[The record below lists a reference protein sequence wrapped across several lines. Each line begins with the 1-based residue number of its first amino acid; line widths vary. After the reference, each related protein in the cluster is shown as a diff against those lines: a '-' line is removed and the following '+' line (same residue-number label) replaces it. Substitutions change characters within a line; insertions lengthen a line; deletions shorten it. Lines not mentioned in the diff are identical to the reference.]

1 MRMSEVKVER
11 NYSPNLLNWNE
22 FEHLINIRPLMTKKR
37 VKFFNSEDYRW
48 TATNWVHDPNTYP
61 SSIMSEDNDN
71 DNDQA
76 DGNTKL
82 ATKPKTKIPSLYRVL
97 MMNDDY
103 TPMEFVIEVLEKFF
117 QKNRE
122 EATQIMLHVHQRGV
136 GVCGIYTY
144 DLAETKA
151 MQVMNY
157 ARKYEHPLQVQ
168 LEKE

>member
-1 MRMSEVKVER
+1 MKREKSNEQYFNTVLSSEE
-11 NYSPNLLNWNE
+11 
-22 FEHLINIRPLMTKKR
+22 
-37 VKFFNSEDYRW
+37 
-48 TATNWVHDPNTYP
+48 
-61 SSIMSEDNDN
+61 NDN
-71 DNDQA
+71 ENFDKNFSSLTLQE
-76 DGNTKL
+76 
-82 ATKPKTKIPSLYRVL
+82 KPKLKKPPLYKVIML
-97 MMNDDY
+97 NDDY

-117 QKNRE
+117 GKGSE

-136 GVCGIYTY
+136 GVCGIYAY

>member
-1 MRMSEVKVER
+1 MFINRKYKSSDDLDLRNIPVNSMGENKDGKDEVEG
-11 NYSPNLLNWNE
+11 
-22 FEHLINIRPLMTKKR
+22 NI
-37 VKFFNSEDYRW
+37 
-48 TATNWVHDPNTYP
+48 
-61 SSIMSEDNDN
+61 
-71 DNDQA
+71 
-76 DGNTKL
+76 KL
-82 ATKPKTKIPSLYRVL
+82 AVKPKTKIPPLYRVL

-136 GVCGIYTY
+136 GVCGVYAY

>member
-1 MRMSEVKVER
+1 MIDDILKLDLKCSIKIIIPSTMNEGDK
-11 NYSPNLLNWNE
+11 PN
-22 FEHLINIRPLMTKKR
+22 
-37 VKFFNSEDYRW
+37 
-48 TATNWVHDPNTYP
+48 
-61 SSIMSEDNDN
+61 EDNVG
-71 DNDQA
+71 
-76 DGNTKL
+76 GNIKL
-82 ATKPKTKIPSLYRVL
+82 ETNPKTKIPALYRVL

-122 EATQIMLHVHQRGV
+122 AATEVMLHVHQRGV
-136 GVCGIYTY
+136 GVCGIYAY

>member
-1 MRMSEVKVER
+1 MIDDKLKLNLKCSIKIIVRLTMSEGDK
-11 NYSPNLLNWNE
+11 LN
-22 FEHLINIRPLMTKKR
+22 
-37 VKFFNSEDYRW
+37 
-48 TATNWVHDPNTYP
+48 
-61 SSIMSEDNDN
+61 EDNV
-71 DNDQA
+71 
-76 DGNTKL
+76 DGNIKL
-82 ATKPKTKIPSLYRVL
+82 ETNPKTKIPALYKVL

-122 EATQIMLHVHQRGV
+122 AATEVMLHVHQRGV

>member
-1 MRMSEVKVER
+1 MPFLYYNESYNKKAINLTIQIRINLNLKYLIKKMPPLVMSKDDED
-11 NYSPNLLNWNE
+11 
-22 FEHLINIRPLMTKKR
+22 KK
-37 VKFFNSEDYRW
+37 D
-48 TATNWVHDPNTYP
+48 
-61 SSIMSEDNDN
+61 I
-71 DNDQA
+71 
-76 DGNTKL
+76 DGNIKL
-82 ATKPKTKIPSLYRVL
+82 ATKPKTKTPPLYRVL

-136 GVCGIYTY
+136 GVCGIYAY

>member
-1 MRMSEVKVER
+1 MFNNTLNKILEDV
-11 NYSPNLLNWNE
+11 NLRGMLS
-22 FEHLINIRPLMTKKR
+22 T
-37 VKFFNSEDYRW
+37 
-48 TATNWVHDPNTYP
+48 
-61 SSIMSEDNDN
+61 IMSEDKDSTDN
-71 DNDQA
+71 VE
-76 DGNTKL
+76 GNVKL
-82 ATKPKTKIPSLYRVL
+82 AVKPKTKIPPLYRVL

-157 ARKYEHPLQVQ
+157 ARRYEHPLQVQ

>member
-1 MRMSEVKVER
+1 MIDDILKLDLKCSIKIIIPSTM
-11 NYSPNLLNWNE
+11 NE
-22 FEHLINIRPLMTKKR
+22 GDKSN
-37 VKFFNSEDYRW
+37 
-48 TATNWVHDPNTYP
+48 
-61 SSIMSEDNDN
+61 EDNVG
-71 DNDQA
+71 
-76 DGNTKL
+76 GNIKL
-82 ATKPKTKIPSLYRVL
+82 ETNPKTKIPALYRVL

-122 EATQIMLHVHQRGV
+122 AATEVMLHVHQRGV
-136 GVCGIYTY
+136 GVCGIYAY

>member
-1 MRMSEVKVER
+1 MF
-11 NYSPNLLNWNE
+11 NE
-22 FEHLINIRPLMTKKR
+22 ALKFYIEYDIKEIPL
-37 VKFFNSEDYRW
+37 
-48 TATNWVHDPNTYP
+48 
-61 SSIMSEDNDN
+61 SIMSEDN

-136 GVCGIYTY
+136 GICGVYTY

>member
-1 MRMSEVKVER
+1 MPFLYYSRSYNKKAINLTIQIRINLNHKYLIKKMPPLAMSKDDED
-11 NYSPNLLNWNE
+11 
-22 FEHLINIRPLMTKKR
+22 KK
-37 VKFFNSEDYRW
+37 D
-48 TATNWVHDPNTYP
+48 
-61 SSIMSEDNDN
+61 I
-71 DNDQA
+71 
-76 DGNTKL
+76 DGNIKL
-82 ATKPKTKIPSLYRVL
+82 ATKPKTKTPPLYRVL

-136 GVCGIYTY
+136 GVCGIYAY

>member
-1 MRMSEVKVER
+1 MIDDILKLDLKCSIKIIIPSTMNEGDK
-11 NYSPNLLNWNE
+11 PN
-22 FEHLINIRPLMTKKR
+22 
-37 VKFFNSEDYRW
+37 
-48 TATNWVHDPNTYP
+48 
-61 SSIMSEDNDN
+61 EDNVG
-71 DNDQA
+71 
-76 DGNTKL
+76 GNIKL
-82 ATKPKTKIPSLYRVL
+82 ETNPKTRIPALYRVL

-122 EATQIMLHVHQRGV
+122 AATEVMLHVHQRGV
-136 GVCGIYTY
+136 GVCGIYAY

>member
-1 MRMSEVKVER
+1 MIDDILKLDIKCSIKIIIPSTMNEDDK
-11 NYSPNLLNWNE
+11 PN
-22 FEHLINIRPLMTKKR
+22 
-37 VKFFNSEDYRW
+37 
-48 TATNWVHDPNTYP
+48 
-61 SSIMSEDNDN
+61 EDNVG
-71 DNDQA
+71 
-76 DGNTKL
+76 GNIKL
-82 ATKPKTKIPSLYRVL
+82 ETNPKTKIPALYRVL

-122 EATQIMLHVHQRGV
+122 AATEVMLHVHQRGV
-136 GVCGIYTY
+136 GVCGVYAY

>member
-1 MRMSEVKVER
+1 MPLLVMSK
-11 NYSPNLLNWNE
+11 
-22 FEHLINIRPLMTKKR
+22 
-37 VKFFNSEDYRW
+37 
-48 TATNWVHDPNTYP
+48 
-61 SSIMSEDNDN
+61 DNDEI
-71 DNDQA
+71 

-122 EATQIMLHVHQRGV
+122 EATQIMLNVHQRGV
-136 GVCGIYTY
+136 CVCGIYTY

-157 ARKYEHPLQVQ
+157 ARKYAVSYTHLTLPTKRIV
-168 LEKE
+168 

>member
-1 MRMSEVKVER
+1 MIDDILKLDLKCSIKIIIPSTMNEDDK
-11 NYSPNLLNWNE
+11 PNEENVGG
-22 FEHLINIRPLMTKKR
+22 NIKL
-37 VKFFNSEDYRW
+37 E
-48 TATNWVHDPNTYP
+48 TN
-61 SSIMSEDNDN
+61 
-71 DNDQA
+71 
-76 DGNTKL
+76 
-82 ATKPKTKIPSLYRVL
+82 PKTKIPALYRVL

-122 EATQIMLHVHQRGV
+122 AATEVMLHVHQRGV
-136 GVCGIYTY
+136 GVCGIYAY

>member
-1 MRMSEVKVER
+1 MIE
-11 NYSPNLLNWNE
+11 
-22 FEHLINIRPLMTKKR
+22 LINCKLNFKLKCNVQNVPTLAMDENNKP
-37 VKFFNSEDYRW
+37 D
-48 TATNWVHDPNTYP
+48 
-61 SSIMSEDNDN
+61 DNDN
-71 DNDQA
+71 N
-76 DGNTKL
+76 GNVKL
-82 ATKPKTKIPSLYRVL
+82 ETNPKTKIPALYRVL

-136 GVCGIYTY
+136 GVCGLYAY

-151 MQVMNY
+151 IQVMNY
-157 ARKYEHPLQVQ
+157 ARKFEHPLQVQ

>member
-1 MRMSEVKVER
+1 MIDDILKLDLKCSIKIIVPSTMNEDDK
-11 NYSPNLLNWNE
+11 PN
-22 FEHLINIRPLMTKKR
+22 
-37 VKFFNSEDYRW
+37 
-48 TATNWVHDPNTYP
+48 
-61 SSIMSEDNDN
+61 EDNVG
-71 DNDQA
+71 
-76 DGNTKL
+76 GNIKL
-82 ATKPKTKIPSLYRVL
+82 ETNPKTKIPALYRVL

-122 EATQIMLHVHQRGV
+122 AATEVMLHVHQRGV
-136 GVCGIYTY
+136 GVCGIYAY

>member
-1 MRMSEVKVER
+1 MPFLYYNENYNKKAINLTIQIRINLNHEYLIKKMPPLVMSKDDED
-11 NYSPNLLNWNE
+11 
-22 FEHLINIRPLMTKKR
+22 KK
-37 VKFFNSEDYRW
+37 D
-48 TATNWVHDPNTYP
+48 
-61 SSIMSEDNDN
+61 I
-71 DNDQA
+71 
-76 DGNTKL
+76 DGNIKL
-82 ATKPKTKIPSLYRVL
+82 ATKPKTKTPPLYRVL

-136 GVCGIYTY
+136 GVCGIYAY

>member
-1 MRMSEVKVER
+1 MFMFFDQKESLKILFNKKLKFYTR
-11 NYSPNLLNWNE
+11 
-22 FEHLINIRPLMTKKR
+22 HNIEGIPL
-37 VKFFNSEDYRW
+37 F
-48 TATNWVHDPNTYP
+48 
-61 SSIMSEDNDN
+61 IMSKDND
-71 DNDQA
+71 DNDQV

-136 GVCGIYTY
+136 GICGIYTY

>member
-1 MRMSEVKVER
+1 ME
-11 NYSPNLLNWNE
+11 
-22 FEHLINIRPLMTKKR
+22 
-37 VKFFNSEDYRW
+37 
-48 TATNWVHDPNTYP
+48 
-61 SSIMSEDNDN
+61 IMSSSMMDKDDDMNEDNN
-71 DNDQA
+71 I
-76 DGNTKL
+76 DGNIKL
-82 ATKPKTKIPSLYRVL
+82 ATNPKIKMPDLYRVL

-117 QKNRE
+117 QKNSE

-136 GVCGIYTY
+136 GVCGVYAY

>member
-1 MRMSEVKVER
+1 MSK
-11 NYSPNLLNWNE
+11 
-22 FEHLINIRPLMTKKR
+22 
-37 VKFFNSEDYRW
+37 
-48 TATNWVHDPNTYP
+48 
-61 SSIMSEDNDN
+61 DNDN
-71 DNDQA
+71 DKDEDF

-82 ATKPKTKIPSLYRVL
+82 DVKPKTKIPSLYRVL

-117 QKNRE
+117 KKNRE

-151 MQVMNY
+151 TQVMNY
-157 ARKYEHPLQVQ
+157 ARKNEHPLQVQ

>member
-1 MRMSEVKVER
+1 MSFLYDNIDNIKKAISLTIQIRV
-11 NYSPNLLNWNE
+11 NIHQI
-22 FEHLINIRPLMTKKR
+22 HLIKK
-37 VKFFNSEDYRW
+37 VLPSVMAKDDEDKK
-48 TATNWVHDPNTYP
+48 D
-61 SSIMSEDNDN
+61 I
-71 DNDQA
+71 
-76 DGNTKL
+76 DGNIKL
-82 ATKPKTKIPSLYRVL
+82 ATKPKTKTPPLYRVL

-117 QKNRE
+117 QKSRE

-136 GVCGIYTY
+136 GVCGIYAY

-157 ARKYEHPLQVQ
+157 ARKHEHPLQVQ

>member
-1 MRMSEVKVER
+1 MFDNKL
-11 NYSPNLLNWNE
+11 NLILNNSMKTRLSFVMNKNDDKNE
-22 FEHLINIRPLMTKKR
+22 
-37 VKFFNSEDYRW
+37 
-48 TATNWVHDPNTYP
+48 
-61 SSIMSEDNDN
+61 NDN
-71 DNDQA
+71 T
-76 DGNTKL
+76 DGNIKL
-82 ATKPKTKIPSLYRVL
+82 ATDPQTKIPALYRVL

-136 GVCGIYTY
+136 GVCGVYAY

>member
-1 MRMSEVKVER
+1 MLE
-11 NYSPNLLNWNE
+11 
-22 FEHLINIRPLMTKKR
+22 LINSKLNFKLKCNIQNVPVLAMG
-37 VKFFNSEDYRW
+37 ED
-48 TATNWVHDPNTYP
+48 DK
-61 SSIMSEDNDN
+61 SDDNDN
-71 DNDQA
+71 N
-76 DGNTKL
+76 GNVKL
-82 ATKPKTKIPSLYRVL
+82 ETNPKTKIPALYRVL

-136 GVCGIYTY
+136 GVCGLYAY

-151 MQVMNY
+151 IQVMNY
-157 ARKYEHPLQVQ
+157 ARKFEHPLQVQ

>member
-1 MRMSEVKVER
+1 MTGPQLWEHQPEWELGTVVCVTVLDLIGKDGLPSTKIMNKNDDENKNDDVEG
-11 NYSPNLLNWNE
+11 
-22 FEHLINIRPLMTKKR
+22 NI
-37 VKFFNSEDYRW
+37 
-48 TATNWVHDPNTYP
+48 
-61 SSIMSEDNDN
+61 
-71 DNDQA
+71 
-76 DGNTKL
+76 KL
-82 ATKPKTKIPSLYRVL
+82 ATDPRTKIPALYRVL

-136 GVCGIYTY
+136 GVCGVYAY

>member
-1 MRMSEVKVER
+1 MIDNILKLDLKCSIKIIIPSTMNEDDK
-11 NYSPNLLNWNE
+11 PN
-22 FEHLINIRPLMTKKR
+22 
-37 VKFFNSEDYRW
+37 
-48 TATNWVHDPNTYP
+48 
-61 SSIMSEDNDN
+61 EDNVGVN
-71 DNDQA
+71 I
-76 DGNTKL
+76 KL
-82 ATKPKTKIPSLYRVL
+82 ETNPKTKIPALYRVL

-122 EATQIMLHVHQRGV
+122 AATEVMLHVHQRGV
-136 GVCGIYTY
+136 GVCGVYAY

>member
-1 MRMSEVKVER
+1 MVDDNLKLSLKCSIKIIVPLTMSEGDK
-11 NYSPNLLNWNE
+11 PN
-22 FEHLINIRPLMTKKR
+22 
-37 VKFFNSEDYRW
+37 
-48 TATNWVHDPNTYP
+48 
-61 SSIMSEDNDN
+61 EDNV
-71 DNDQA
+71 
-76 DGNTKL
+76 DGNIKL
-82 ATKPKTKIPSLYRVL
+82 ETNPKTKIPALYRVL

-122 EATQIMLHVHQRGV
+122 AATEVMLHVHQRGV

>member
-1 MRMSEVKVER
+1 MPFLYYSRSYNKKAINLTIQIRINLNHKYLIKKMPPLAMSKDDED
-11 NYSPNLLNWNE
+11 
-22 FEHLINIRPLMTKKR
+22 KK
-37 VKFFNSEDYRW
+37 D
-48 TATNWVHDPNTYP
+48 
-61 SSIMSEDNDN
+61 I
-71 DNDQA
+71 
-76 DGNTKL
+76 DGNIKL
-82 ATKPKTKIPSLYRVL
+82 ATKPKIKTPPLYRVL

-136 GVCGIYTY
+136 GVCGIYAY

-157 ARKYEHPLQVQ
+157 ARKYEHP
-168 LEKE
+168 

>member
-1 MRMSEVKVER
+1 MIDDNLKLNLKCNIKIIVPLTMSEGDK
-11 NYSPNLLNWNE
+11 PN
-22 FEHLINIRPLMTKKR
+22 
-37 VKFFNSEDYRW
+37 
-48 TATNWVHDPNTYP
+48 
-61 SSIMSEDNDN
+61 EDNVG
-71 DNDQA
+71 
-76 DGNTKL
+76 GNIKL
-82 ATKPKTKIPSLYRVL
+82 ETNPKTKIPALYRVL

-122 EATQIMLHVHQRGV
+122 AATEVMLHVHQRGV
-136 GVCGIYTY
+136 GVCGIYAY

>member
-1 MRMSEVKVER
+1 MSNK
-11 NYSPNLLNWNE
+11 
-22 FEHLINIRPLMTKKR
+22 TKYKT
-37 VKFFNSEDYRW
+37 SEDLILR
-48 TATNWVHDPNTYP
+48 VIP
-61 SSIMSEDNDN
+61 SITMGEDNDSK
-71 DNDQA
+71 DDIE
-76 DGNTKL
+76 GNVKL
-82 ATKPKTKIPSLYRVL
+82 AVNPKTKTPPLYRVL

-136 GVCGIYTY
+136 GVCGIYAY

>member
-1 MRMSEVKVER
+1 MFNNSRQKIINDIGVKNMPLITMGEDKSSTDDVEG
-11 NYSPNLLNWNE
+11 
-22 FEHLINIRPLMTKKR
+22 NI
-37 VKFFNSEDYRW
+37 
-48 TATNWVHDPNTYP
+48 
-61 SSIMSEDNDN
+61 
-71 DNDQA
+71 
-76 DGNTKL
+76 KL
-82 ATKPKTKIPSLYRVL
+82 AVKPKTKTPPLYRVL

-136 GVCGIYTY
+136 GVCGIYAY

>member
-1 MRMSEVKVER
+1 MIDDNLKLNLKCSIEIIVPLTMNEGD
-11 NYSPNLLNWNE
+11 NPN
-22 FEHLINIRPLMTKKR
+22 
-37 VKFFNSEDYRW
+37 
-48 TATNWVHDPNTYP
+48 
-61 SSIMSEDNDN
+61 EDNVG
-71 DNDQA
+71 
-76 DGNTKL
+76 GNIKL
-82 ATKPKTKIPSLYRVL
+82 ETNPKTKIPALYRVL

-122 EATQIMLHVHQRGV
+122 AATEVMLHVHQRGV
-136 GVCGIYTY
+136 GVCGIYAY

>member
-1 MRMSEVKVER
+1 MNKDNGSD
-11 NYSPNLLNWNE
+11 
-22 FEHLINIRPLMTKKR
+22 
-37 VKFFNSEDYRW
+37 EDF
-48 TATNWVHDPNTYP
+48 
-61 SSIMSEDNDN
+61 
-71 DNDQA
+71 

-82 ATKPKTKIPSLYRVL
+82 DIKPKTKIPSLYRVL

-136 GVCGIYTY
+136 GVCGIYAY

-151 MQVMNY
+151 TQVMNY

>member
-1 MRMSEVKVER
+1 MPFLYYNESYNKKAINLTIQIRINLNHKYLIKKMPPLVMSKDDED
-11 NYSPNLLNWNE
+11 
-22 FEHLINIRPLMTKKR
+22 KK
-37 VKFFNSEDYRW
+37 D
-48 TATNWVHDPNTYP
+48 
-61 SSIMSEDNDN
+61 I
-71 DNDQA
+71 
-76 DGNTKL
+76 DGNIKL
-82 ATKPKTKIPSLYRVL
+82 ATKPKTKTPPLYRVL

-103 TPMEFVIEVLEKFF
+103 TPMQFVIEVLEKFF

-136 GVCGIYTY
+136 GVCGIYAY